1 MLHHDTLLN
10 FYQVMFLMGHKYQWS
25 LSELE
30 EMLPWERSLYIIMLQ
45 QSIEEE
51 NQRIIQH
58 NNEKAS
64 KTR

>member
-1 MLHHDTLLN
+1 
-10 FYQVMFLMGHKYQWS
+10 MGHKYQWS